1 MLKNKIYR
9 YFLIEI
15 AKSFL
20 TILFAFTAIAWTVRA
35 VNFLDL
41 IVDSGHALETY
52 AIYSMLNIPGII
64 TRFIPLSFLLALIL
78 SIIKFE
84 RQNELLILWTTGLKK
99 ISLANLF
106 FKISF
111 LILLIQ
117 LLFAVYI
124 TPYALNKSRTL
135 IRTSNFDSLSAVI
148 KERSFTD
155 SFEAITFFVDKKDGN
170 NTMENI
176 FIRDNGN
183 VLNNIIPKDDSE
195 TNTTIFAKKGIINN
209 KKLILFDGII
219 QNLSKSSDLENIYF
233 KKTEII
239 IDTLRPRTIKD
250 PKLQETTTLTLINC
264 ALKFRNNDNKFYNC
278 PILRGS
284 SKNIIEVIARRVGMP
299 IYIPLISLICCFML
313 SAVKKKKFK
322 TLNKYIYFLISFFI
336 LIFAEILVRYS
347 GFSDLNTS
355 MYFLTPLILI
365 PTIYLLLIKKLTFY
379 KN

>member
-1 MLKNKIYR
+1 
-9 YFLIEI
+9 
-15 AKSFL
+15 
-20 TILFAFTAIAWTVRA
+20 
-35 VNFLDL
+35 
-41 IVDSGHALETY
+41 
-52 AIYSMLNIPGII
+52 
-64 TRFIPLSFLLALIL
+64 
-78 SIIKFE
+78 
-84 RQNELLILWTTGLKK
+84 
-99 ISLANLF
+99 
-106 FKISF
+106 
-111 LILLIQ
+111 
-117 LLFAVYI
+117 
-124 TPYALNKSRTL
+124 
-135 IRTSNFDSLSAVI
+135 
-148 KERSFTD
+148 
-155 SFEAITFFVDKKDGN
+155 
-170 NTMENI
+170 
-176 FIRDNGN
+176 
-183 VLNNIIPKDDSE
+183 
-195 TNTTIFAKKGIINN
+195 
-209 KKLILFDGII
+209 LFDGII

-284 SKNIIEVIARRVGMP
+284 SKNIIEVIARRIGMP

>member
-183 VLNNIIPKDDSE
+183 VLNNIIPKDDNE

-284 SKNIIEVIARRVGMP
+284 SKNIIEVIARRIGMP